1 MSFFV
6 LGSSI
11 SLIALI
17 LSGLASILLAEMR
30 HPKIFPFVAL
40 NTHFS
45 GFSFKP
51 ARLMLAKVSEKSF
64 T

>member
-1 MSFFV
+1 VDHEINLFKAATRPFNFWMSFFV

-30 HPKIFPFVAL
+30 HPKKNFL
-40 NTHFS
+40 S
-45 GFSFKP
+45 
-51 ARLMLAKVSEKSF
+51 
-64 T
+64 